1 MNTMHGTCMY
11 NTEIN
16 LMGVVTVTFVATEDL

>member
-1 MNTMHGTCMY
+1 MNTMHGTYMY

-16 LMGVVTVTFVATEDL
+16 LMGVVTVTFVSTQDL